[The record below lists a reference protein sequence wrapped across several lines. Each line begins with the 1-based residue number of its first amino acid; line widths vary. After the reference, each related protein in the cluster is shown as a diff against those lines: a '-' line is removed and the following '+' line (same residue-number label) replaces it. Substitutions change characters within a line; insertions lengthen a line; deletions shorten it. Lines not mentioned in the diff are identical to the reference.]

1 MVIIS
6 EGRFGDAPD
15 SLKINVIKLRG
26 RVARRGVR
34 VADMMLLIV
43 AGIAV

>member
-15 SLKINVIKLRG
+15 SLNIFG
-26 RVARRGVR
+26 GVGFGGG
-34 VADMMLLIV
+34 DS
-43 AGIAV
+43 